1 VLIQGYYKKERDMSR
16 KLFYVFSILITISL
30 LVTACGG
37 DATEAPAPATGGE
50 GECPECPAAEEV
62 VIKETVIVEVPAE
75 AAEAPA
81 PEIIQAAGY
90 GEVLKAVQARGNVV
104 CGVHTEL
111 LGFGYLDENGRN
123 IGFDID
129 FCRAVA
135 AAVLGDPE
143 AIEAVPITAADR
155 GPVLQTGEVD
165 LVTRNMTWTS
175 KRDAEWGNFTWITFY
190 DGQGFLVRA
199 DSGVATLQDM
209 EGATVC
215 VTTGTTTEKNLA
227 TAFTDAGLT
236 YEAVTFEETSAVYGA
251 YEEGRCDVATSDKS
265 QLAAV
270 RAGFENPDDHIIL
283 DITISKEPLTP
294 AVPTGDAQWLD
305 IVKTVIWGLINA
317 EEFGITS
324 ANVEEM
330 KGSEDANIRA
340 LLGVEGEADWGYTAL
355 GLAPGSIAQAIT
367 AVGNYGEI
375 YDRYFGAEGIAFT
388 LDRGLNN
395 LWTNGGMI
403 YAPPIK

>member
-1 VLIQGYYKKERDMSR
+1 VQFTSPNITPKHYCYLTKSKYLKEERNMSR
-16 KLFYVFSILITISL
+16 KSL
-30 LVTACGG
+30 LIFSLLIAFSLLATACGG
-37 DATEAPAPATGGE
+37 K
-50 GECPECPAAEEV
+50 PAAVETIEV
-62 VIKETVIVEVPAE
+62 VKTVIVTVPVEGTAMPPEVLKP
-75 AAEAPA
+75 
-81 PEIIQAAGY
+81 AGY
-90 GEVLKAVQARGNVV
+90 GETLAAIQARGKVV

-123 IGFDID
+123 VGFDID

-135 AAVLGDPE
+135 AAVLGDPD

-165 LVTRNMTWTS
+165 LVVRNMTWTS

-190 DGQGFLVRA
+190 DGQGFLVRK
-199 DSGVATLQDM
+199 DSGINTLEDM
-209 EGATVC
+209 NGASVC

-227 TAFTDAGLT
+227 TAFGDAGLT
-236 YEAVTFEETSAVYGA
+236 YEAVPFEETSAVYGA

-270 RAGFENPDDHIIL
+270 RAGFQNPDDHVIL
-283 DITISKEPLTP
+283 PMTISKEPLTP
-294 AVPTGDAQWLD
+294 AVPTGDDQWLD

-317 EEFGITS
+317 EEFGVTS
-324 ANVEEM
+324 DNVDQM
-330 KGSEDANIRA
+330 KSSSDANIRA
-340 LLGVEGEADWGYTAL
+340 MLGAEGEADWGYSTL
-355 GLAPGSIAQAIT
+355 GLTADSLAKAIS

-375 YDRYFGAEGIAFT
+375 YDRYFGANGMAFQ

-395 LWTNGGMI
+395 LWTNGGLL

>member
-1 VLIQGYYKKERDMSR
+1 MSR
-16 KLFYVFSILITISL
+16 KLFVVFSILVALSL
-30 LVTACGG
+30 LAVACGG
-37 DATEAPAPATGGE
+37 EQPVTTVE
-50 GECPECPAAEEV
+50 
-62 VIKETVIVEVPAE
+62 VIKTVVVEVPVE
-75 AAEAPA
+75 GEAPP

-90 GEVLKAVQARGNVV
+90 GATLQAVLARGKVV

-175 KRDAEWGNFTWITFY
+175 KRDAEWGNFTSVTFY

-199 DSGVATLQDM
+199 DSGITTLEEMD
-209 EGATVC
+209 GATVC
-215 VTTGTTTEKNLA
+215 VTTGTTTERNLA
-227 TAFTDAGLT
+227 TAFGDAGLT

-270 RAGFENPDDHIIL
+270 RAGFENQDDHIIL

-294 AVPTGDAQWLD
+294 AVPTGDAQWMD

-317 EEFGITS
+317 EERGITS

-330 KGSEDANIRA
+330 KASDNADIRSM
-340 LLGVEGEADWGYTAL
+340 LGAEGEADWGYTTL
-355 GLAPGSIAQAIT
+355 GLSPTALAQAIA

-375 YDRYFGAEGIAFT
+375 YDRYFGPAGIAFT

-395 LWTNGGMI
+395 LWTNGGLI

>member
-1 VLIQGYYKKERDMSR
+1 MSR
-16 KLFYVFSILITISL
+16 STFSLFAFLMIIALIMAGCASP
-30 LVTACGG
+30 
-37 DATEAPAPATGGE
+37 ATEAPPAPAGE
-50 GECPECPAAEEV
+50 VEPQTIVQTVEV
-62 VIKETVIVEVPAE
+62 IETVIVTV
-75 AAEAPA
+75 EAPA
-81 PEIIQAAGY
+81 PPAEIQVVQAAGY
-90 GEVLKAVQARGNVV
+90 GETLAAVQAQGKVV

-111 LGFGYLDENGRN
+111 LGFGYLDASGRN

-135 AAVLGDPE
+135 AAVLGDAE

-155 GPVLQTGEVD
+155 GPVLQTGEVN
-165 LVTRNMTWTS
+165 LITRNMTWTS

-190 DGQGFLVRA
+190 DGQGFLVGA
-199 DSGVATLQDM
+199 DSGIQTLQDM
-209 EGATVC
+209 DGASVC
-215 VTTGTTTEKNLA
+215 VTTGTTTERNLA
-227 TAFTDAGLT
+227 TSFGDAGLT

-270 RAGFENPDDHIIL
+270 RAGFDDPNAHVIL
-283 DITISKEPLTP
+283 DLTISKEPLTP
-294 AVPTGDAQWLD
+294 AVPTGDAQWFD
-305 IVKTVIWGLINA
+305 IVKTVVWGLINA
-317 EEFGITS
+317 EEYGVTS

-330 KGSEDANIRA
+330 KTSPNADIRT
-340 LLGVEGEADWGYTAL
+340 LLGEEGDWGYSTL
-355 GLAPGSIAQAIT
+355 GLQPEALANAIA

-375 YDRYFGAEGIAFT
+375 YDRYFGASGIAFT

-395 LWTNGGMI
+395 LWSNGGLI

>member
-1 VLIQGYYKKERDMSR
+1 MSR
-16 KLFYVFSILITISL
+16 KLTIVLGVLIAISL
-30 LVTACGG
+30 LATACGG
-37 DATEAPAPATGGE
+37 KATEAPGTSGDESTEPLQTVE
-50 GECPECPAAEEV
+50 
-62 VIKETVIVEVPAE
+62 VIKTVIVEVPVAGT
-75 AAEAPA
+75 PLP
-81 PEIIQAAGY
+81 PEIITPEGY
-90 GEVLKAVQARGNVV
+90 GETLAAIQARGKVV

-111 LGFGYLDENGRN
+111 LGFGYLDANGRN

-199 DSGVATLQDM
+199 DSGIATLEDM
-209 EGATVC
+209 DGATVC
-215 VTTGTTTEKNLA
+215 VTTGTTTEKNLETSFA
-227 TAFTDAGLT
+227 DAGLA

-270 RAGFENPDDHIIL
+270 RAGFENPDDHAIL

-317 EEFGITS
+317 EERGITS

-330 KGSEDANIRA
+330 KSSENADVRA

-355 GLAPGSIAQAIT
+355 GLSPTALAQAIA

-395 LWTNGGMI
+395 LWTNGGLI

>member
-1 VLIQGYYKKERDMSR
+1 MSR
-16 KLFYVFSILITISL
+16 KLFLALNLLVAISIL
-30 LVTACGG
+30 AAGCGG
-37 DATEAPAPATGGE
+37 TQTVEPTPTTGS
-50 GECPECPAAEEV
+50 EV
-62 VIKETVIVEVPAE
+62 VEIST
-75 AAEAPA
+75 

-90 GEVLKAVQARGNVV
+90 GEVLQAILARGKVV
-104 CGVHTEL
+104 CGIHTEL

-199 DSGVATLQDM
+199 DSGITTLEGMD
-209 EGATVC
+209 GATVC
-215 VTTGTTTEKNLA
+215 VTTGTTTERNLA
-227 TAFTDAGLT
+227 TAFGDAGLS

-270 RAGFENPDDHIIL
+270 RAGFENPDDHVIL

-305 IVKTVIWGLINA
+305 IVKTVIWALINA

-324 ANVEEM
+324 ANVGEM
-330 KGSEDANIRA
+330 TSSENADIRSM
-340 LLGVEGEADWGYTAL
+340 LGVEGEADWGYTTL
-355 GLAPGSIAQAIT
+355 GLDPDALARAIA

-375 YDRYFGAEGIAFT
+375 YNRYFGPDGIAFT

-395 LWTNGGMI
+395 LWTEGGLI

>member
-1 VLIQGYYKKERDMSR
+1 MSR
-16 KLFYVFSILITISL
+16 KLLFVFSIMIAFSL
-30 LVTACGG
+30 LVTACGTKQ
-37 DATEAPAPATGGE
+37 TETPASG
-50 GECPECPAAEEV
+50 EV
-62 VIKETVIVEVPAE
+62 VSPVQTVEVIKTVIVEVPVESTAL
-75 AAEAPA
+75 P
-81 PEIIQAAGY
+81 PEIIKPAGY
-90 GEVLKAVQARGNVV
+90 GEVLQAIQARGQVV

-199 DSGVATLQDM
+199 DSGVTSLEEMD
-209 EGATVC
+209 GATVC

-227 TAFTDAGLT
+227 TAFADAGLT

-270 RAGFENPDDHIIL
+270 KAGFENPDDHIIL
-283 DITISKEPLTP
+283 PITISKEPLTP
-294 AVPTGDAQWLD
+294 AVPTGDAQWMD

-317 EEFGITS
+317 EEYGITS
-324 ANVEEM
+324 ANLEEM
-330 KGSEDANIRA
+330 KSSEDAGIRA

-355 GLAPGSIAQAIT
+355 GLSPDALAKSIS

-375 YDRYFGAEGIAFT
+375 YDRYFGPDGVAFT

-395 LWTNGGMI
+395 LWTNGGLI

>member
-1 VLIQGYYKKERDMSR
+1 MSR
-16 KLFYVFSILITISL
+16 KLFVVFSVLITLSIL
-30 LVTACGG
+30 AVGCGG
-37 DATEAPAPATGGE
+37 KATETTAPSGGE
-50 GECPECPAAEEV
+50 VAPVVQTVEV
-62 VIKETVIVEVPAE
+62 VRTVIVTVPVE
-75 AAEAPA
+75 GTPA
-81 PEIIQAAGY
+81 PPEVIQAPGY
-90 GEVLKAVQARGNVV
+90 GETLQAVRERGKVV

-190 DGQGFLVRA
+190 DGQGFLVRK
-199 DSGVATLQDM
+199 DSGIATLQDM
-209 EGATVC
+209 DGATVC

-227 TAFTDAGLT
+227 TSFTDAGLT
-236 YEAVTFEETSAVYGA
+236 YEAVPFEDTPSVYSAYV
-251 YEEGRCDVATSDKS
+251 EGRCDVATSDKS
-265 QLAAV
+265 QLAAA
-270 RAGFENPDDHIIL
+270 RAGFENPADHIIL
-283 DITISKEPLTP
+283 PVTISKEPLTP
-294 AVPTGDAQWLD
+294 AVPHGDEQWFG

-317 EEFGITS
+317 EEYDVTS
-324 ANVEEM
+324 ANVEQM
-330 KGSEDANIRA
+330 KSSENSDIRA
-340 LLGVEGEADWGYTAL
+340 MLGVEGEADWGYTAL
-355 GLAPGSIAQAIT
+355 GLAPDALAKAIS

-375 YDRYFGAEGIAFT
+375 YDRYFGANGIAFQ
-388 LDRGLNN
+388 LDRGMNN
-395 LWTNGGMI
+395 LWTNGGVM

>member
-1 VLIQGYYKKERDMSR
+1 MQR
-16 KLFYVFSILITISL
+16 KLTSLFAFLIVAAL
-30 LVTACGG
+30 LITACGAASPTG
-37 DATEAPAPATGGE
+37 LASTPAGGE
-50 GECPECPAAEEV
+50 GTGEETPGGTTGGLPQAV
-62 VIKETVIVEVPAE
+62 ETVIVTVEVPGE
-75 AAEAPA
+75 SVVSQP
-81 PEIIQAAGY
+81 QGY
-90 GEVLKAVQARGNVV
+90 GTITSRVRQRGEVV

-123 IGFDID
+123 VGFDID
-129 FCRAVA
+129 LCRAVA

-143 AIEAVPITAADR
+143 AIETVPITAADR

-165 LVTRNMTWTS
+165 LVPRNMTWTS
-175 KRDAEWGNFTWITFY
+175 KRDSEWGNFTWIMFY
-190 DGQGFLVRA
+190 DGQGFLVRE
-199 DSGVATLQDM
+199 DSGIQNLEGMD
-209 EGATVC
+209 GATVC

-227 TAFTDAGLT
+227 TSFGDAGVA
-236 YEAVTFEETSAVYGA
+236 YEAVTFEETSAVYSA

-270 RAGFENPDDHIIL
+270 RAGFANPDEHVIL

-294 AVPTGDAQWLD
+294 AVPSGDDQWFD
-305 IVKTVIWGLINA
+305 IVKTVMWGLINA
-317 EEFGITS
+317 EEYGVTS

-330 KGSEDANIRA
+330 KSSENADVRT
-340 LLGVEGEADWGYTAL
+340 LLGAGDDWGHAAL
-355 GLAPGSIAQAIT
+355 SLEPDALANAIV

-375 YDRYFGAEGIAFT
+375 YDRYLGSQGVAFT

-395 LWTNGGMI
+395 LWTNGGLI